1 VEYNRAGPERRA
13 SELPQCVTQLCI
25 ANRDEDDV
33 RLA

>member
-1 VEYNRAGPERRA
+1 VEYNRAGPSGARG
-13 SELPQCVTQLCI
+13 ELPQCVTQLCI